1 MRERVRPETAVPDG
15 ETPPATCPYCGR
27 PFRTARLRALHV
39 GEAHAARRTESE
51 QEAYESAVTAE
62 EDDLFLYHL
71 KVVAALGSVY
81 AAFVILGIIGF
92 SIAG

>member
-1 MRERVRPETAVPDG
+1 MRADVAPETAVPDG
-15 ETPPATCPYCGR
+15 EDPPATCPYCGR
-27 PFRTARLRALHV
+27 PFRTTRLRALHV
-39 GEAHAARRTESE
+39 GEAHAVRRTDAER
-51 QEAYESAVTAE
+51 EAYESAVVAE

>member
-1 MRERVRPETAVPDG
+1 MRSSVHPETTVPDG
-15 ETPPATCPYCGR
+15 ETPPARCPYCGR
-27 PFRTARLRALHV
+27 PFRARRLRALHV
-39 GEAHAARRTESE
+39 GEAHPSRRTDAERA
-51 QEAYESAVTAE
+51 AYESALEEE